1 MNKKLLYSLLI
12 SGAIRYFIS
21 ISKYS
26 RSIENH
32 VEISTPLNS
41 FKRLK
46 EGVFLYDNGIDPYDG
61 DIFHESPFILIAANF
76 LLKNFGE
83 FISLIL
89 IIIDLLSAVFI
100 YYGSKSISKR
110 NYERQQLE
118 VSTYA
123 KGTEEIQFSKS
134 DIDNIPFICAF
145 AYLFNP
151 YSILNCVGQT
161 TTVWSN
167 FLLSVVI
174 YSMSKNMKF
183 ICLLALAFETQKN
196 FYPFVLIVPIALAFS
211 ENDKSKNLKRII
223 TVVTFASIFGLLN
236 YIAFTYMGNWKFLD
250 STFGF
255 IIHCRDLTPN
265 IGLFWYFFTEMFDH
279 FRELFLYTFQLNTT
293 ILYLFPLTFT
303 FKESPEFLLTIL
315 LSLVTIFSSY
325 PCIGAIAFYMSLIP
339 LWKRCSPFM
348 SHNFIV
354 IATFIVTSIL
364 GPTVYHL
371 WMYANSANA
380 NFYFG
385 VTLVFCTS
393 QIFLLTDLCF
403 AYLKRKFCLTNGVT
417 FDKTMKLSLE

>member
-1 MNKKLLYSLLI
+1 MNKKLLYSIVL
-12 SGAIRYFIS
+12 SGAIRYLLL

-26 RSIENH
+26 QSIKDH
-32 VEISTPLNS
+32 VEVSTPLNS

-46 EGVFLYDNGIDPYDG
+46 EGVFLYDNGIDPYIG
-61 DIFHESPFILIAANF
+61 DIFHQNPIVLKSASF
-76 LLKNFGE
+76 LMGTVGE
-83 FISLIL
+83 YVSLIF
-89 IIIDLLSAVFI
+89 IILDLLTAVFI
-100 YYGSKSISKR
+100 FYGTRGICKKNYNKQKLEKSS
-110 NYERQQLE
+110 
-118 VSTYA
+118 YA
-123 KGTEEIQFSKS
+123 EGTEEIQFNES
-134 DIDNIPFICAF
+134 DTNDVPFYCAL

-151 YSILNCVGQT
+151 YSILNCVGTT

-167 FLLSVVI
+167 VILSIMVYALSKRWKLLCLFFLGL
-174 YSMSKNMKF
+174 
-183 ICLLALAFETQKN
+183 ETQIN
-196 FYPFVLIVPIALAFS
+196 FYPFILIVPIALAFS
-211 ENDKSKNLKRII
+211 ENSKSKNLSRLMTILL
-223 TVVTFASIFGLLN
+223 FAGIFGGQN
-236 YIAFTYMGNWKFLD
+236 YISYMIMGSWKFID

-279 FRELFLYTFQLNTT
+279 FRQLFLYTFQLNTT
-293 ILYLFPLTFT
+293 ILYLVPLTLT

-315 LSLVTIFSSY
+315 LSLITIFSSY
-325 PCIGAIAFYMSLIP
+325 PCVGAIAFYMSLIP
-339 LWKRCSPFM
+339 LWKRVSPFM

-354 IATFIVTSIL
+354 MTTFLVTSIL

-385 VTLVFCTS
+385 VTLVFSTS

-403 AYLKRKFCLTNGVT
+403 AYLKRKFCLSHGVS

>member
-1 MNKKLLYSLLI
+1 
-12 SGAIRYFIS
+12 
-21 ISKYS
+21 
-26 RSIENH
+26 
-32 VEISTPLNS
+32 
-41 FKRLK
+41 
-46 EGVFLYDNGIDPYDG
+46 
-61 DIFHESPFILIAANF
+61 
-76 LLKNFGE
+76 
-83 FISLIL
+83 
-89 IIIDLLSAVFI
+89 
-100 YYGSKSISKR
+100 
-110 NYERQQLE
+110 LE
-118 VSTYA
+118 VPSYA
-123 KGTEEIQFSKS
+123 KDTEIIQISEK
-134 DIDNIPFICAF
+134 DIDDIPFVCAF

-151 YSILNCVGQT
+151 YSILNCVGRT
-161 TTVWSN
+161 TTIWSN
-167 FLLSVVI
+167 FLLSVMI
-174 YSMSKNMKF
+174 FALSRKIKPL
-183 ICLLALAFETQKN
+183 CLLALALETQRN
-196 FYPFVLIVPIALAFS
+196 FYPFILIVPIALAFS
-211 ENDKSKNLKRII
+211 ENSKSKNLSRIV
-223 TVVTFASIFGLLN
+223 TVVTFAVIFGGLN
-236 YIAFTYMGNWKFLD
+236 YAAFVQMKSWKFID

-315 LSLVTIFSSY
+315 LSLTTIFSSY
-325 PCIGAIAFYMSLIP
+325 PCIGAVAFYMSIIP

-354 IATFIVTSIL
+354 FATFLVTSIL

-385 VTLVFCTS
+385 VTLVFSTS

-403 AYLKRKFCLTNGVT
+403 AYLKRKFCLTHGVT